1 MDIRSQVT
9 SLYLGCVSTFYK
21 QYCPVSVRL
30 QTNSLIIPRHEGA
43 LESMKHTRS
52 SWLVFPRASVAN
64 VKGLMLMETV
74 IRDC

>member
-9 SLYLGCVSTFYK
+9 PLYLGHVSMFYK

-43 LESMKHTRS
+43 LESVRHTRS
-52 SWLVFPRASVAN
+52 TGLVFPRASVVN

-74 IRDC
+74 IRNC

>member
-9 SLYLGCVSTFYK
+9 PLYLGRVSMFYK

-43 LESMKHTRS
+43 LESVRCTRS
-52 SWLVFPRASVAN
+52 TWLVFPGATVAN
-64 VKGLMLMETV
+64 VEGLMLMETV